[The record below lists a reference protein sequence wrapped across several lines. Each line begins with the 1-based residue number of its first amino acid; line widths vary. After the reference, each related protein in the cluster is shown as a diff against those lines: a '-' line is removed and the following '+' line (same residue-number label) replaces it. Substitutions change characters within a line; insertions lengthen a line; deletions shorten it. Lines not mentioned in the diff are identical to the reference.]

1 MRAWACSFHHEL
13 HGQKLDI
20 SAILKIFAKTVD
32 NGFCHSLQWT
42 YRETRNKTTREAQTM
57 KFTRGKEE
65 LERNISKLFGVD
77 LFNAIYY
84 FDDCKT
90 RRGTFNR
97 LIKMNK
103 LQFDGKVAATKRT
116 CLLLIETLDA
126 IRERDK
132 TFKETQYKT
141 LKVHYNALCNYVS
154 SL

>member
-1 MRAWACSFHHEL
+1 MTKAQQQLE
-13 HGQKLDI
+13 QDI
-20 SAILKIFAKTVD
+20 SV
-32 NGFCHSLQWT
+32 
-42 YRETRNKTTREAQTM
+42 
-57 KFTRGKEE
+57 
-65 LERNISKLFGVD
+65 NIGTD

-97 LIKMNK
+97 LAKMNK

-116 CLLLIETLDA
+116 CLLLIEKLDA
-126 IRERDK
+126 IRERNK
-132 TFKETQYKT
+132 TFKETQYRT

>member
-1 MRAWACSFHHEL
+1 MNYNQSQQAR
-13 HGQKLDI
+13 K
-20 SAILKIFAKTVD
+20 
-32 NGFCHSLQWT
+32 
-42 YRETRNKTTREAQTM
+42 
-57 KFTRGKEE
+57 E

-90 RRGTFNR
+90 RRGTYNR

-103 LQFDGKVAATKRT
+103 LQFDGKVATTKRA
-116 CLLLIETLDA
+116 CMIFIEALDA
-126 IRERDK
+126 IRKRDK
-132 TFKETQYKT
+132 TFKETQYRT

>member
-1 MRAWACSFHHEL
+1 MT
-13 HGQKLDI
+13 K
-20 SAILKIFAKTVD
+20 
-32 NGFCHSLQWT
+32 
-42 YRETRNKTTREAQTM
+42 AQQQ
-57 KFTRGKEE
+57 
-65 LERNISKLFGVD
+65 LEQVIAVYIGTD

-90 RRGTFNR
+90 RRGTYNR

-116 CLLLIETLDA
+116 CMLLIETLDA
-126 IRERDK
+126 VRERDK
-132 TFKETQYKT
+132 TFKETQYRT

>member
-1 MRAWACSFHHEL
+1 MSKAQQQLE
-13 HGQKLDI
+13 QDI
-20 SAILKIFAKTVD
+20 AV
-32 NGFCHSLQWT
+32 
-42 YRETRNKTTREAQTM
+42 
-57 KFTRGKEE
+57 
-65 LERNISKLFGVD
+65 NIGTD

-103 LQFDGKVAATKRT
+103 LQFDGKVAATKHT
-116 CLLLIETLDA
+116 CLLLIEKLDA

-132 TFKETQYKT
+132 TFMETQYMT

>member
-1 MRAWACSFHHEL
+1 MT
-13 HGQKLDI
+13 K
-20 SAILKIFAKTVD
+20 
-32 NGFCHSLQWT
+32 
-42 YRETRNKTTREAQTM
+42 AQQQ
-57 KFTRGKEE
+57 
-65 LERNISKLFGVD
+65 LEHNISKLFGVD

-116 CLLLIETLDA
+116 CLLLIEKLDA

-132 TFKETQYKT
+132 TFKETQYMT
-141 LKVHYNALCNYVS
+141 LKVHYNALCNYVY

>member
-1 MRAWACSFHHEL
+1 MTKAQQQLEH
-13 HGQKLDI
+13 DI
-20 SAILKIFAKTVD
+20 AV
-32 NGFCHSLQWT
+32 
-42 YRETRNKTTREAQTM
+42 
-57 KFTRGKEE
+57 
-65 LERNISKLFGVD
+65 NIGTD

-97 LIKMNK
+97 LQKMNK

-116 CLLLIETLDA
+116 CMLLIEKMDA

-132 TFKETQYKT
+132 TFKETQYRP

>member
-1 MRAWACSFHHEL
+1 MTTAQQQLE
-13 HGQKLDI
+13 QDI
-20 SAILKIFAKTVD
+20 AV
-32 NGFCHSLQWT
+32 
-42 YRETRNKTTREAQTM
+42 
-57 KFTRGKEE
+57 
-65 LERNISKLFGVD
+65 NIGTD

-97 LIKMNK
+97 LAKMNK

-116 CLLLIETLDA
+116 CMLLIEKLDA

-132 TFKETQYKT
+132 TFKETQYRT

-154 SL
+154 IFFPPSTLCPSNHAF

>member
-1 MRAWACSFHHEL
+1 MTKAQQQIE
-13 HGQKLDI
+13 KDI
-20 SAILKIFAKTVD
+20 AV
-32 NGFCHSLQWT
+32 
-42 YRETRNKTTREAQTM
+42 
-57 KFTRGKEE
+57 
-65 LERNISKLFGVD
+65 NIGTD

-97 LIKMNK
+97 LAKMNK

-116 CLLLIETLDA
+116 CLLLIEKLDA

-132 TFKETQYKT
+132 TFKETQYRT
-141 LKVHYNALCNYVS
+141 LQVHYNALCNYVS

>member
-1 MRAWACSFHHEL
+1 MRL
-13 HGQKLDI
+13 
-20 SAILKIFAKTVD
+20 
-32 NGFCHSLQWT
+32 
-42 YRETRNKTTREAQTM
+42 QTM

-65 LERNISKLFGVD
+65 LERNIEKLFGVD

-90 RRGTFNR
+90 RRGTYNR

-103 LQFDGKVAATKRT
+103 LQFDGKVAATKRK
-116 CLLLIETLDA
+116 CMIMIEALDA

-132 TFKETQYKT
+132 TFKVTEYRT
-141 LKVHYNALCNYVS
+141 LKVHYNALCSYVS

>member
-1 MRAWACSFHHEL
+1 MTKT
-13 HGQKLDI
+13 GQASK
-20 SAILKIFAKTVD
+20 
-32 NGFCHSLQWT
+32 
-42 YRETRNKTTREAQTM
+42 
-57 KFTRGKEE
+57 E

-90 RRGTFNR
+90 QRGTFNR

-116 CLLLIETLDA
+116 CMLLIEKLDA
-126 IRERDK
+126 IRERDH
-132 TFKETQYKT
+132 TFKETQYMT

-154 SL
+154 TL